1 MGQNNAFSG
10 HFGAL
15 NRDFQA
21 IFDVPSN
28 RLIPTNERGSGFSVS
43 ANALIASSLCCVSN
57 LVTTTQVGQK
67 WDSPE
72 LSHLLLRTCRILIQN
87 KV

>member
-15 NRDFQA
+15 NRAFQA

-28 RLIPTNERGSGFSVS
+28 RLIPTFDKSLAIKRGAKALMF
-43 ANALIASSLCCVSN
+43 NALRYVIKKVATN
-57 LVTTTQVGQK
+57 QVGQK

-72 LSHLLLRTCRILIQN
+72 LSHLLLRIWNSHT
-87 KV
+87 K

>member
-15 NRDFQA
+15 NRAFQA

-28 RLIPTNERGSGFSVS
+28 RLIPTNT
-43 ANALIASSLCCVSN
+43 N
-57 LVTTTQVGQK
+57 K
-67 WDSPE
+67 W
-72 LSHLLLRTCRILIQN
+72 LSHQPFVIYRR
-87 KV
+87 KEYV

>member
-1 MGQNNAFSG
+1 MGQNNAFLG

-15 NRDFQA
+15 NRAFQA

-28 RLIPTNERGSGFSVS
+28 RLIPTSCRGSVFSAS
-43 ANALIASSLCCVSN
+43 AKALSDSGLSCVMKN
-57 LVTTTQVGQK
+57 VTTKQVGQK